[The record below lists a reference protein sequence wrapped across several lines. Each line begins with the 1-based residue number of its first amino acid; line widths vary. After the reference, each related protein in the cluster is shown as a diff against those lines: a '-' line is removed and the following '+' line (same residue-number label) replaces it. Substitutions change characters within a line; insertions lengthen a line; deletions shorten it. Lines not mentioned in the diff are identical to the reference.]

1 MVQVIKFKGGCAK
14 TYGHLQCNI
23 INSTEKERCNIIT
36 KSLRLGKIFSNF
48 FFFYEKESE
57 CPTKPKNICK
67 ICKYQRGGK
76 EEGGLRICLDYCA

>member
-36 KSLRLGKIFSNF
+36 KSVRLGKIFSNF
-48 FFFYEKESE
+48 FFMRRKVNVLLNLKTSVKYVNTKKVEREKEVCVS
-57 CPTKPKNICK
+57 
-67 ICKYQRGGK
+67 
-76 EEGGLRICLDYCA
+76 A

>member
-48 FFFYEKESE
+48 FFFMRRKVNVLLNLKTSVKYVNTKEVE
-57 CPTKPKNICK
+57 
-67 ICKYQRGGK
+67 RK
-76 EEGGLRICLDYCA
+76 EEVCVSA